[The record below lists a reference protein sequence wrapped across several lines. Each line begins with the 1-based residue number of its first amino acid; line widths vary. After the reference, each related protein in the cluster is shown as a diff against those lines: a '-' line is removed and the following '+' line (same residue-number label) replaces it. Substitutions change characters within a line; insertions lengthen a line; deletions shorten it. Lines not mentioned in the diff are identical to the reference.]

1 MTAETPGSRAAGI
14 LLPLSAAHSSRSW
27 GIGEFADLPA
37 LAGWMRDA
45 GLRLLQLL
53 PLNELAPG
61 QTSPYSAL
69 SAMAL
74 DPIFIALDDVPDF
87 AAAGGEEAL
96 DTAQRG
102 LLAHV
107 RARPGVDYWAVRTLK
122 DRALRRAFRHFVDHE
137 WVCHTPRADALR
149 VFERLEAW
157 WLDDYAVFRALVH
170 VSDGQE
176 WRQWPAE
183 ARDRHALTL
192 ARAAREHHL
201 EVLYRKYLQW
211 LAQEQWQAARRQA
224 AGIRVF
230 GDFPFMVASD
240 SADAWSHQHLFSF
253 DGTVGA
259 PPDAFSEEGQN
270 WKLPVYRW
278 DVLARRQYDWFLQR
292 ARRMAD
298 LFDGFRVDHVVGLFR
313 TWVFPLD
320 GSRPHFTPPDEET
333 QITQGRAVLETIV
346 STGAE
351 VIAEDLGTIPPFVRA
366 GIDELGIPGY
376 KVLRWER
383 RWDEPGRPFI
393 DPQAFKARSLATSG
407 THDTETLA
415 EWWQS
420 ATPDDRRMAL
430 ALPSLAAAVAAHA
443 LTEDSP
449 FVPHVRDALL
459 EALYASG
466 SDLLTIPVQDLFGW
480 LDRVNVPA
488 VVDDRNWTWKLP
500 WRVDE
505 LVAQPEAAARAATL
519 REWARRYGRGTG
531 Q

>member
-1 MTAETPGSRAAGI
+1 VTAGGHSDRSAGI
-14 LLPLSAAHSSRSW
+14 LLPLFSAHSTRSW
-27 GIGEFADLPA
+27 GIGEFADLPV

-45 GLRLLQLL
+45 GLRVLQLL

-61 QTSPYSAL
+61 QTSPYSGL

-74 DPIFIALDDVPDF
+74 DPIFIALSEVPDF
-87 AAAGGEEAL
+87 EAAGGEGGL

-122 DRALRRAFRHFVDHE
+122 DRALRHAFRHFVDHE
-137 WVCHTPRADALR
+137 WVRDTPRAEALR
-149 VFERLEAW
+149 AFEHLEAW
-157 WLDDYAVFRALVH
+157 WLDDYATFRALVH
-170 VSDGQE
+170 VSGGQD

-183 ARDRHALTL
+183 ARDRQAPAL

-211 LAQEQWQAARRQA
+211 LAQTQWQSARRQA

-230 GDFPFMVASD
+230 GDFPFMVAAD

-320 GSRPHFTPPDEET
+320 GSRPHFTPPDEAS
-333 QITQGRAVLETIV
+333 QIAQGRAVLETIV

-366 GIDELGIPGY
+366 AIDELGIPGY
-376 KVLRWER
+376 KVIRWER
-383 RWDEPGRPFI
+383 LWDEPGRPFI
-393 DPQAFKARSLATSG
+393 DPRAFTTRSLATSG

-415 EWWQS
+415 EWWQEAS
-420 ATPDDRRMAL
+420 LDDRRLAL
-430 ALPSLAAAVAAHA
+430 ALPSLADAVAALA
-443 LTEDSP
+443 LTPDSP

-480 LDRVNVPA
+480 TERVNVPA

-500 WRVDE
+500 WLVDA
-505 LVAQPEAAARAATL
+505 LTAQPDAAARAATL
-519 REWARRYGRGTG
+519 REWARRHGRG
-531 Q
+531 